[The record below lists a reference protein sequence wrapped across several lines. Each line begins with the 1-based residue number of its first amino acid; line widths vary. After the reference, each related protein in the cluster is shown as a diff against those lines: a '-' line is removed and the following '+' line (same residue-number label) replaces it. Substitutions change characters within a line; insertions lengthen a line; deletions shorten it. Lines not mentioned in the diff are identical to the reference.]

1 MSNDNI
7 TDIAV
12 IGGGASG
19 FAAAIEA
26 KTALP
31 KARVVILE
39 KLDRVGRKILA
50 TGNGRCNL
58 SNINLSAD
66 HYHGS
71 VKNVM
76 RIIGATPSAK
86 EFFGSIGVICTADT
100 KGRIYPKSNS
110 AATVLSALRL
120 RAEELYIS
128 ERCNFEATFI
138 ESTND
143 GFRIHSAS
151 GEKFPCRRVIVAAGG
166 YAAPQFGT
174 DGSVIRLLRSKG
186 CHTTKICPAVAPLRV
201 RPELL
206 KGLKGVR
213 AKGRVMAYSAGRLLK
228 EEVGEI
234 QFTENALSGIC
245 VFNMAHLFSQYEGKL
260 KLRLDLAADMDADQL
275 EGYLRVIQYQRG
287 KQTTEEL
294 LTGIFPRN
302 LSSYITKRALGK
314 PLTVLISELRDNDL
328 RQVVQLIKCL
338 EFDVTGTAPWKDA
351 QVTSGGISGECVD
364 ERLQLRSEKGIFLC
378 GEILDVD
385 GDCGGYNLQWA
396 WSSGILAGRS
406 CADSLRGGLS

>member
-1 MSNDNI
+1 MNKDNI

-26 KTALP
+26 KTILP
-31 KARVVILE
+31 TAKVVILE
-39 KLDRVGRKILA
+39 KLDRVGRKILV

-58 SNINLSAD
+58 SNINLSGD

-71 VKNVM
+71 VRNIM
-76 RIIGATPSAK
+76 RVIGATPSAT
-86 EFFGSIGVICTADT
+86 EFFGSLGVICTADS

-110 AATVLSALRL
+110 ASTVLSALRL
-120 RAEELYIS
+120 RAEDLGVI
-128 ERCNFEATFI
+128 ERCGFEANFI
-138 ESTND
+138 ESTPQY
-143 GFRIHSAS
+143 FRISSAS
-151 GEKFPCRRVIVAAGG
+151 GEKYPCRRIIVAAGG

-186 CHTTKICPAVAPLRV
+186 CHTTKICPAVAALRV

-213 AKGRVMAYSAGRLLK
+213 AKGRVMAYSAGKLLK

-234 QFTENALSGIC
+234 QFTDTALSGIC

-260 KLRLDLAADMDADQL
+260 TLRLDLAADMELEQL
-275 EGYLRVIQYQRG
+275 VGYLRVIQYQRG
-287 KQTTEEL
+287 KHTTEEL
-294 LTGIFPRN
+294 LTGIFPRS
-302 LSSYITKRALGK
+302 LSSYITKRALGR
-314 PLTVLISELRDNDL
+314 PLTLLISELRENDL
-328 RQVVQLIKCL
+328 RQIAQLIKCL
-338 EFDVTGTAPWKDA
+338 DFDVTGTAAWKDA
-351 QVTSGGISGECVD
+351 QVTSGGVSGDCID

-396 WSSGILAGRS
+396 WSSGIFAGRS
-406 CADSLRGGLS
+406 CADSLRGGRT

>member
-1 MSNDNI
+1 MSKDNI

-31 KARVVILE
+31 KAKVVILE

-120 RAEELYIS
+120 RAEELCIS

-151 GEKFPCRRVIVAAGG
+151 GEKYPCRRVIVAAGG

-234 QFTENALSGIC
+234 QFTDNALSGIC

-275 EGYLRVIQYQRG
+275 EGYLRVIQYQRSR
-287 KQTTEEL
+287 QTTEEL

-314 PLTVLISELRDNDL
+314 PLTVLISELRDSDL

>member
-1 MSNDNI
+1 MSKDNI

-31 KARVVILE
+31 KAKVVILE

-120 RAEELYIS
+120 RAEELCIS

-151 GEKFPCRRVIVAAGG
+151 GEKYPCRRVIVAAGG

-234 QFTENALSGIC
+234 QFTDNALSGIC
-245 VFNMAHLFSQYEGKL
+245 VFNTAHLFSQYEGKL
-260 KLRLDLAADMDADQL
+260 KLRLDLAADMDAEQL
-275 EGYLRVIQYQRG
+275 EGYLRVIQYQRSR
-287 KQTTEEL
+287 QTTEEL

-314 PLTVLISELRDNDL
+314 PLTVLISELRDSDL

>member
-1 MSNDNI
+1 MSKDNI

-26 KTALP
+26 KTTLP
-31 KARVVILE
+31 QAKVVILE

-58 SNINLSAD
+58 SNINLSAE

-71 VKNVM
+71 VRNVM
-76 RIIGATPSAK
+76 RMISSTPSAK
-86 EFFGSIGVICTADT
+86 EFFGSLGVICTADS

-110 AATVLSALRL
+110 AATILSALRL
-120 RAEELYIS
+120 RAEELGVI
-128 ERCNFEATFI
+128 ERCGFEANFI
-138 ESTND
+138 ESTPQF
-143 GFRIHSAS
+143 FRISAAS
-151 GEKFPCRRVIVAAGG
+151 GEKYPCRRIIVAAGG

-213 AKGRVMAYSAGRLLK
+213 AKGRVMAYSGGRLLK

-234 QFTENALSGIC
+234 QFTDTALSGIC
-245 VFNMAHLFSQYEGKL
+245 VFNMAHLVAQYDGKL
-260 KLRLDLAADMDADQL
+260 TLRLDLAVDMDIEQL
-275 EGYLRVIQYQRG
+275 AGYLRIIQYQRG
-287 KQTTEEL
+287 KHTAEEL
-294 LTGIFPRN
+294 LTGLFPRT
-302 LSSYITKRALGK
+302 LAVYLTKKAIGR
-314 PLTVLISELRDNDL
+314 PLTMLISELREDEL
-328 RQVVQLIKCL
+328 RQVASLIKKL
-338 EFDVTGTAPWKDA
+338 DFEVLGSAPWKDA
-351 QVTSGGISGECVD
+351 QVTSGGISGDCVD

-396 WSSGILAGRS
+396 WSSGILAGRN
-406 CADSLRGGLS
+406 CADSLRGGRT

>member
-1 MSNDNI
+1 MSKDNI

-19 FAAAIEA
+19 LAAAVEA

-31 KARVVILE
+31 QAKVVILE
-39 KLDRVGRKILA
+39 KLDRVGKKILA

-58 SNINLSAD
+58 SNINLTSD

-76 RIIGATPSAK
+76 RIIGSTPSAK
-86 EFFGSIGVICTADT
+86 EFFGGLGLLCIADS
-100 KGRIYPKSNS
+100 KGRIYPRSNS
-110 AATVLSALRL
+110 AATVLNALRL
-120 RAEELYIS
+120 KAQQLGVI
-128 ERCNFEATFI
+128 ERCGFEANFI
-138 ESTND
+138 ESTPNC
-143 GFRIHSAS
+143 FKISTVS
-151 GEKFPCRRVIVAAGG
+151 GEKFPCKRIIVAAGG

-174 DGSVIRLLRSKG
+174 DGSVIRLMRSKG

-213 AKGRVMAYSAGRLLK
+213 VKGRVTAYSGGRFLK

-245 VFNMAHLFSQYEGKL
+245 VFNMAHLFSHYEGKL
-260 KLRLDLAADMDADQL
+260 TLRLDLAEDMVMDQL
-275 EGYLRVIQYQRG
+275 LGYLRVIQYQRG
-287 KQTTEEL
+287 KQTLEEL
-294 LTGIFPRN
+294 LTGMFPRN
-302 LSSYITKRALGK
+302 LATYLTKRALGK
-314 PLTVLISELRDNDL
+314 PLNEPISSIRENELR
-328 RQVVQLIKCL
+328 QLAQLVKNL
-338 EFDVTGTAPWKDA
+338 EFDVTGSSSWKDA
-351 QVTSGGISGECVD
+351 QVTSGGISGDCID

-396 WSSGILAGRS
+396 WSSGIQAGRS
-406 CADSLRGGLS
+406 CADSLRGGLT

>member
-287 KQTTEEL
+287 KHTTEEL

>member
-1 MSNDNI
+1 MSKDNI

-31 KARVVILE
+31 KAKVVILE

-120 RAEELYIS
+120 RAEELCIS

-151 GEKFPCRRVIVAAGG
+151 GEKYPCRRVIVAAGG

-186 CHTTKICPAVAPLRV
+186 CHTTKICPAIAPLRV

-234 QFTENALSGIC
+234 QFTDNALSGIC

-260 KLRLDLAADMDADQL
+260 KLRLDLAADMDAEQL
-275 EGYLRVIQYQRG
+275 EGYLRVIQYQRSR
-287 KQTTEEL
+287 QTTEEL

-314 PLTVLISELRDNDL
+314 PLTVLISELRDSDL

>member
-1 MSNDNI
+1 MSKDNI

-31 KARVVILE
+31 KAKVVILE

-120 RAEELYIS
+120 RAEELCIS

-151 GEKFPCRRVIVAAGG
+151 GEKYPCRRVIVAAGG

-234 QFTENALSGIC
+234 QFTDNALSGIC

-260 KLRLDLAADMDADQL
+260 KLRLDLAADMDAEQL
-275 EGYLRVIQYQRG
+275 EGYLRVIQYQRSR
-287 KQTTEEL
+287 QTTEEL

-314 PLTVLISELRDNDL
+314 PLTVLISELRDSDL